1 MFFLFVCDVLN
12 LQKNKWHTMPWWSG
26 AQDIC
31 PLSQVGNKI
40 LLMWWDRFIKWLN
53 KVDIV
58 WYCKE
63 EKKILHGQFSLSLNL
78 LHLKGLTCTGEGSSK
93 NKINLQLNKNTLSII
108 QSWKIPHYIFGITLD
123 SYNQLAI
130 RSTEITTHSF
140 TLVWFT
146 AQDWDLWYTQ
156 LSEHWKHTDSIVHL
170 QRIYD

>member
-1 MFFLFVCDVLN
+1 MTFCD
-12 LQKNKWHTMPWWSG
+12 
-26 AQDIC
+26 
-31 PLSQVGNKI
+31 
-40 LLMWWDRFIKWLN
+40 
-53 KVDIV
+53 
-58 WYCKE
+58 KE

-93 NKINLQLNKNTLSII
+93 NKINLQLNKNTLLII
-108 QSWKIPHYIFGITLD
+108 HSWKIPHYIFGITLD

-170 QRIYD
+170 QDQRGFMLQQSNVVLGHIIFVCLCTFRWPLFHLLSLDPFLSNSTSCNRLVMRCRGCNS